1 MLTDTAILNDSE
13 NEYYI
18 CLDTRVKRQK
28 LMRQL
33 KLPHQFHFILPQLL
47 TKNHLK
53 YGFQNQYPLIGLR
66 LYPVRIK
73 TPLELMFEAS
83 ALRGFLG
90 RRTIKL

>member
-47 TKNHLK
+47 TKSRKKQEHQKVFLQTVEKLK
-53 YGFQNQYPLIGLR
+53 
-66 LYPVRIK
+66 
-73 TPLELMFEAS
+73 
-83 ALRGFLG
+83 
-90 RRTIKL
+90 